1 MIKRKRRIYLCYDYK
16 NNERLKN
23 IIFGYLNSET
33 SLLKITDYSRM
44 EKLDQKEW
52 EENIKS
58 RFANIDAIVIILGE
72 QTYRAINVIEEI
84 DIAYKMELPIVQ
96 FSITRHG
103 VNRGLPNGGPIVK
116 WDWEILQKKILIRV
130 PY

>member
-23 IIFGYLNSET
+23 IITEYLNSET

-44 EKLDQKEW
+44 EKLGQKEW
-52 EENIKS
+52 EENMEY
-58 RFANIDAIVIILGE
+58 RFANVDAVVIVLGD
-72 QTYRAINVIEEI
+72 QTYRAVNVIEEI

-103 VNRGLPNGGPIVK
+103 VNRGLPNGGTIVK
-116 WDWEILQKKILIRV
+116 WDWEILQKKILIMV